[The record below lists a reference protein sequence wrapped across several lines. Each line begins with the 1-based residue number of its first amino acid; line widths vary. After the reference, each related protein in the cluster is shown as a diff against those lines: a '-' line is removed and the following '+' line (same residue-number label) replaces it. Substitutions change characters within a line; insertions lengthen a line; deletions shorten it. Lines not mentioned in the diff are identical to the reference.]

1 MEYTTQ
7 RISPELYTDLQLL
20 KNRSMGYLQDMSDIK
35 RKFDTSCF
43 GIRDIG
49 FFARDKDNNPA
60 AYYGVFPMVVVN
72 NGKDYVIA
80 QSGDTMT
87 DPDHRKKGLF
97 VQLAKEAYDFAGTQG
112 IDFIFGFPN
121 EFSYPGFKNKLDW
134 IFFGNM
140 QEFSIKSSA
149 IPLCELAK
157 KYNFF
162 RPFYSRLLKIRL
174 AKYIVNINSE
184 SIKGFSH
191 GKNEFY
197 IKKDLNFFNYK
208 KGENKFLVEIN
219 NFKFF
224 FKAQTHLY
232 IGEVAK
238 FEESRI
244 DDFILTLEKLTKLVQ
259 SRKLIMALSENHW
272 LYSFMMKKMEPKES
286 LPIGFYKYGNDFP
299 FEKLILSMSDYDTF

>member
-1 MEYTTQ
+1 MEYTIQ
-7 RISPELYTDLQLL
+7 RISPELYKDLQSL

-35 RKFDTSCF
+35 RKFDTSSF

-49 FFARDKDNNPA
+49 FFARDNENFPS
-60 AYYGVFPMVVVN
+60 AYYGVFPMIVVN
-72 NGKDYVIA
+72 NGKDYIVA

-97 VQLAKEAYDFAGTQG
+97 VKLAKNTYEFAGTQG
-112 IDFIFGFPN
+112 INFIFGFPN

-140 QEFSIKSSA
+140 QEFLIKSSV

-157 KYNFF
+157 KYSFL
-162 RPFYSRLLKIRL
+162 RPIYSIILKNRL
-174 AKYIVNINSE
+174 AKYIIDINDE

-191 GKNEFY
+191 GENDFY

-219 NFKFF
+219 SFKIF

-232 IGEVAK
+232 IGDVAK

-244 DDFILTLEKLTKLVQ
+244 DEFILTLEKLTKIVQ

-272 LYSFMMKKMEPKES
+272 LYSFMKKRMDSKES
-286 LPIGFYKYGNDFP
+286 LPIGFYKYETDFP